1 MLNLD
6 RSTLDRVI
14 AKALLDAAA
23 HPRWIVAI
31 GRAAVELDSNP
42 YIERGDHG
50 LIIGSPSGKCY
61 AANGICQCTAFEYG
75 QPCWHRAAARLVRLH
90 DEAQAAQAKAEVDAD
105 QSRHLVADTIAWQA
119 EQTARR
125 AAYDKAVAE
134 MEELF
139 A

>member
-1 MLNLD
+1 MLTLD
-6 RSTLDRVI
+6 RSTLDQVI

-31 GRAAVELDSNP
+31 GRAAVELDTNP

-61 AANGICQCTAFEYG
+61 AANGICQCTAFTYG

-90 DEAQAAQAKAEVDAD
+90 DERQAKAEIDAD
-105 QSRHLVADTIAWQA
+105 A
-119 EQTARR
+119 TARR
-125 AAYDKAVAE
+125 AAYAE
-134 MEELF
+134 ACRQMDELY